1 MNKPSRQAELPL
13 TNEAVLKA
21 LPEEVIAKCRQLI
34 GQMLREVLQAE
45 KEARDEQ

>member
-13 TNEAVLKA
+13 TNETVLQA

-34 GQMLREVLQAE
+34 GQMLLEFLQLE
-45 KEARDEQ
+45 KEKRDE